1 MKGNLTRRG
10 RNSWRLK
17 FEAGADPATGA
28 RVTKYHTL
36 KGTRRE
42 AQEQAAK
49 IIAEHAGGLYVDPS
63 KQTFTDFAAHWEAN
77 WAAKNVSAKTLERY
91 SELIRIHII
100 PSIGS
105 IPIQRLHATN
115 LQTLYAKLPVA
126 PRTKLHIHRLVFLM
140 LRHATQW
147 GVVQRNVAS
156 LVDAPAVQDK
166 EIEILSP
173 AEIARVL
180 EVLKDHPWLHAIVM
194 VALGTGMR
202 RGELLALRWKDVDLD
217 GAKLRVAQALEETA
231 KLGLQ
236 FKSPKTK
243 YGRRT
248 ITLPSS
254 TVAVLREHL
263 KATLERRLM
272 LGQGKVDM
280 GDLLVFATWDNKIQ
294 SPNGMS
300 KKWRKVVHTAKL
312 KATFHSLRHTHASG
326 LIAAGVDVLSI
337 SRRLGHGSPAI
348 TLGVYGH
355 LFKPDDCAATAID
368 ELLGGVNR

>member
-17 FEAGADPATGA
+17 FEAGADPASGA

-36 KGTRRE
+36 RGTRRE

-63 KQTFTDFAAHWEAN
+63 KQTFADFAAHWEAN

-217 GAKLRVAQALEETA
+217 GAKLRVEQALEQTQRG
-231 KLGLQ
+231 GLV
-236 FKSPKTK
+236 FKAPKTRH
-243 YGRRT
+243 GRRT
-248 ITLPSS
+248 VTLPVS
-254 TVAVLREHL
+254 TVALLRDHW
-263 KATLERRLM
+263 KAQQEQRLA
-272 LGQGKVDM
+272 LGLGKAPD
-280 GDLLVFATWDNKIQ
+280 DALVFPDWDG
-294 SPNGMS
+294 SPRAPRTLTQQWQKQMKTMG
-300 KKWRKVVHTAKL
+300 L
-312 KATFHSLRHTHASG
+312 KATFHSLRHTHAST
-326 LIAAGVDVLSI
+326 LIAAGLDVLTV

-348 TLGVYGH
+348 TLTVYGH
-355 LFKPDDCAATAID
+355 LFKPDDRAAAIM
-368 ELLGGVNR
+368 EKALKGMG